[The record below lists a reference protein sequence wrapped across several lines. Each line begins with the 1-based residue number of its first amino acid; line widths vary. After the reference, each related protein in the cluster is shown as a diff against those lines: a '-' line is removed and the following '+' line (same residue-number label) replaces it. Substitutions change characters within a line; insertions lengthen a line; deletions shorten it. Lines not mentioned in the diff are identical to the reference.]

1 MYIDNPKKLF
11 EDLINI
17 DTIYSYMAAIE
28 DDGNSNNLSEL
39 ISVIYNE
46 KDQVFDGT
54 SSRWDIELG
63 NKQQILKDNKLVN
76 VIWNIIQRE
85 LNSKYILVCEN
96 CGKEYFYNKKPKYS
110 LDRYKCSECKA
121 ENSLQ
126 LLPFEQWASPEIMNL
141 RSRYVHR

>member
-1 MYIDNPKKLF
+1 MYINNPKKLF

-17 DTIYSYMAAIE
+17 DTIYCYMTAIE

-39 ISVIYNE
+39 ISVVYNE

-76 VIWNIIQRE
+76 IIWNTIQRE

-110 LDRYKCSECKA
+110 LDKYKCSECKV